1 MQSPK
6 EETQRWTQS
15 ELGWWIHSRSIVG
28 LKGNE
33 SLSIVHTQSQSK
45 AVWLVLH
52 YECPRSIIGIREEG
66 SETWKTLHKVKIE
79 GRYLKCYEPHTL
91 DIFLFHCTSQSW
103 TLHAENN
110 NKFQNTHLHIERLP
124 KQASCFGWLP
134 HHLPNEGNISKIKFI
149 LSFWKQLTEV
159 VSQVAQTVKNLPA
172 MQENG
177 SIPGMEGSP
186 GTGTGIWLQSY
197 GRRSL
202 AGYSLWGGPEL
213 DTAVAS

>member
-1 MQSPK
+1 MTGPSLWMPK
-6 EETQRWTQS
+6 KHNR
-15 ELGWWIHSRSIVG
+15 H
-28 LKGNE
+28 K
-33 SLSIVHTQSQSK
+33 
-45 AVWLVLH
+45 
-52 YECPRSIIGIREEG
+52 RERIWNVEN
-66 SETWKTLHKVKIE
+66 
-79 GRYLKCYEPHTL
+79 
-91 DIFLFHCTSQSW
+91 TSQS
-103 TLHAENN
+103 
-110 NKFQNTHLHIERLP
+110 QNWRKVPQMLWAPYIRYFPFSLDISVLNTPCRRIIIHFKIPTYHVERLP

-213 DTAVAS
+213 DMAVAT